1 MQPRRLVAR
10 VGQQAA
16 TVEVA
21 TDGRVRVHAGV
32 AAPTAAAPPDL
43 AVTAH
48 YLGHGRVQLDDATRT
63 RLAWVVE
70 DGDDRWVFVEGEA
83 VRVEIERAAAGRRR
97 PRAAGHDAL
106 TAPMPATVVR
116 VLVSPGSL
124 VERGAPLVI
133 LEAMKMEL
141 PLRAPHD
148 AVVRAV
154 HCADGDLVQPGTV
167 LVELDE
173 TGTA

>member
-1 MQPRRLVAR
+1 MQPRRLVTR
-10 VGQQAA
+10 VGRQAA

-21 TDGRVRVHAGV
+21 ADGRVGVHAGE
-32 AAPTAAAPPDL
+32 AAPAATTPPDL

-48 YLGHGRVQLDDATRT
+48 YLGHGRVRLDGAERT

-83 VRVEIERAAAGRRR
+83 LRVEIERAAAGRRR
-97 PRAAGHDAL
+97 ARAAGHDAL
-106 TAPMPATVVR
+106 TAPMPATVVQ
-116 VLVSPGSL
+116 VLASPGSR

-133 LEAMKMEL
+133 LEAMKMEW

-154 HCADGDLVQPGTV
+154 HCADGDLVQPGAV

-173 TGTA
+173 TGAA